1 MLLLI
6 QLFILV
12 FTSFALGVRAIL
24 SRTSPLLR
32 ARSSTSGN
40 FISISLFKEFAP
52 KTFSFL
58 AI

>member
-1 MLLLI
+1 M
-6 QLFILV
+6 
-12 FTSFALGVRAIL
+12 FALGVRAIL
-24 SRTSPLLR
+24 SCTSPLLG
-32 ARSSTSGN
+32 ARSSTSEN